1 MNKVDEVIKH
11 YDSQIESLIEE
22 IEECEQVLYFLNRRF
37 NWLEDKFK
45 FKKNVSLSAK
55 SPGMLSREGEIGLSD
70 RILAN
75 MMYGIE
81 REKRKAEELISDCKE
96 RRDEELAEAIIEDKE
111 LEE

>member
-11 YDSQIESLIEE
+11 YDSQVESLIEE
-22 IEECEQVLYFLNRRF
+22 IEECEQVLGFLNIRF

-55 SPGMLSREGEIGLSD
+55 SPGAFSREGEIELSD
-70 RILAN
+70 ITLAN

-81 REKRKAEELISDCKE
+81 RQKKMAEEALGDCKK
-96 RRDEELAEAIIEDKE
+96 RRDEKLSKAIVEDKE